1 MHMRFFKISN
11 SFLSIINIKNLFI
24 KNVSSVKKIEVKL
37 AQDELLTSMPFF
49 HVFP

>member
-1 MHMRFFKISN
+1 MRFLK
-11 SFLSIINIKNLFI
+11 FLILFNLSINIKNLFI
-24 KNVSSVKKIEVKL
+24 KSVSSVKKIKVKL